1 MFIDDMKLLTGAGLL
16 ATLAGALVQST
27 RHQKEMELQDA
38 HVRQL
43 VNDTLADLLKN
54 QQSATNTGNGG

>member
-1 MFIDDMKLLTGAGLL
+1 MVIDDMKLLAGAGLL
-16 ATLAGALVQST
+16 ASLAGALVQHT
-27 RHQKEMELQDA
+27 RQQKELELQDA

-54 QQSATNTGNGG
+54 QQSTNTGNGG